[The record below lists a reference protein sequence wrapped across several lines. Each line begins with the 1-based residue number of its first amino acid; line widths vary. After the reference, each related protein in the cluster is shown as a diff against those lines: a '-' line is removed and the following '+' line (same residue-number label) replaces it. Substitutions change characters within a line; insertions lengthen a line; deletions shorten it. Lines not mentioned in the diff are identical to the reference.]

1 MSTQTVAHLRVK
13 EPRKLVNNNES
24 IQLLQQWKMQFKQF
38 VKQDDR
44 FKTFIA
50 SDMTWNPSLTNY
62 GFQAD
67 TVEIQSALSTRGHFF
82 TFSSGGS
89 HSLMV
94 FLLPLMV

>member
-13 EPRKLVNNNES
+13 EPRKLENKES
-24 IQLLQQWKMQFKQF
+24 MQSLQQWKMQFKQF
-38 VKQDDR
+38 VKQDDH

-62 GFQAD
+62 GFHAE
-67 TVEIQSALSTRGHFF
+67 TVKIQSALSTRGHFF

-89 HSLMV
+89 HGLLV
-94 FLLPLMV
+94 FSLPLMV